1 MAAVMRGVHAGAT
14 TAPMN
19 HANGQSSTVPQPHHS
34 NQCTC
39 LSHCCSAPPVA
50 LVGITMAIA
59 GVVTVATRDAGLPD
73 YAYVPV
79 AAQHVLPLA
88 NGPPLAA

>member
-1 MAAVMRGVHAGAT
+1 MASHHGMSNT
-14 TAPMN
+14 E
-19 HANGQSSTVPQPHHS
+19 SPQHHS
-34 NQCTC
+34 TQCTC
-39 LSHCCSAPPVA
+39 LGQCCSAPPVA
-50 LVGITMAIA
+50 LVATNVTLAA
-59 GVVTVATRDAGLPD
+59 VVTAASADAGLPD